1 MSRDTSSGRPG
12 QRSRVRVI
20 VLQQGLGPL
29 DYATPGGRRLE
40 PGQIVQVPLGP
51 RLITGVVWEADR
63 LPATEVDDARLRPV
77 AGVYDLPPLPA
88 PVRRLVEWVADYYL
102 APHAAVQI
110 GRASCR
116 ERVCQY
122 V

>member
-12 QRSRVRVI
+12 QRSRARVI

-40 PGQIVQVPLGP
+40 PGQNAQVPLGP
-51 RLITGVVWEADR
+51 RLITGVVWDADR
-63 LPATEVDDARLRPV
+63 LPATAVADPRLRPL
-77 AGVYDLPPLPA
+77 AGLYDPPPLPA
-88 PVRRLVEWVADYYL
+88 PALRLVALL
-102 APHAAVQI
+102 A
-110 GRASCR
+110 ASNLTPQPPCTT
-116 ERVCQY
+116 Y

>member
-51 RLITGVVWEADR
+51 RLITGVVWEADC
-63 LPATEVDDARLRPV
+63 LTATEVDDGRLRPV
-77 AGVYDLPPLPA
+77 AGVIDLAPMPA
-88 PVRRLVEWVADYYL
+88 PVCRLVGLVADD
-102 APHAAVQI
+102 
-110 GRASCR
+110 S
-116 ERVCQY
+116 
-122 V
+122 

>member
-29 DYATPGGRRLE
+29 DYATPGGRRLV

-51 RLITGVVWEADR
+51 RLITGVA
-63 LPATEVDDARLRPV
+63 
-77 AGVYDLPPLPA
+77 
-88 PVRRLVEWVADYYL
+88 
-102 APHAAVQI
+102 I
-110 GRASCR
+110 GRAHVCTPVTHAHLVCR
-116 ERVCQY
+116 RLLEKKTQSHAIVAHLSHLRSLPPINVTAPSPDS
-122 V
+122 